1 MLIFLLIKR
10 LESMNPKAVDTGTT
24 LIGLIALISNALAA
38 TGRVPT
44 EVNEIISGVA
54 IAVVSYFVK
63 AKK

>member
-1 MLIFLLIKR
+1 
-10 LESMNPKAVDTGTT
+10 MNPKAVDTGTT